1 MKNLIYLSFVIVVI
15 SGCKGNSFTTK
26 RYTKFGHASH
36 KAKQTEK
43 TIAKKDVSISS
54 ENDIETETV
63 KNVEEELVLASS
75 NSSSIKENILS
86 RIPVQIFPT
95 GLNLTKSEVLGADDS
110 KQVYKSKKTS
120 QKKKQA
126 AKRIIGTV
134 LKIVLWVVVLA
145 VVVGVLLIIGAVA

>member
-1 MKNLIYLSFVIVVI
+1 MKNLIYLCFVIAVL
-15 SGCKGNSFTTK
+15 SGCKGNSYTTQ

-36 KAKQTEK
+36 KTSHTGKAIVK
-43 TIAKKDVSISS
+43 TQAPVSA
-54 ENDIETETV
+54 ENNPEAEDV
-63 KNVEEELVLASS
+63 KNVETEPVLAST
-75 NSSSIKENILS
+75 NSYSIKENILA

-95 GLNLTKSEVLGADDS
+95 GLNLTKSEVLDTKDS

-120 QKKKQA
+120 QQKKQA

-134 LKIVLWVVVLA
+134 LKIVLWVVILA